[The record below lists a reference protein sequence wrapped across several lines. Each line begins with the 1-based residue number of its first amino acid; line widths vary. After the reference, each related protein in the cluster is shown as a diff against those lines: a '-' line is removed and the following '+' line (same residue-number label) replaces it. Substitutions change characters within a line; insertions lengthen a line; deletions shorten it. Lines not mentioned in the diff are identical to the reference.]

1 MVVDHQLYQLLGVTE
16 DVMPD
21 DLKKAYRKLA
31 LIFHPDKNPG
41 KLAQEKFAK
50 IKHAYD
56 ILMDPQKRETYDH
69 LGLDGLEERVCGA
82 GGSGGK
88 ERVYCAFFYFVTII
102 ISESL
107 LWRKFNAIS

>member
-1 MVVDHQLYQLLGVTE
+1 MVVDHQLYRLLGVTE
-16 DVMPD
+16 DAMPD

-31 LIFHPDKNPG
+31 LVFHPDKNPG

-50 IKHAYD
+50 IKDAYD

-69 LGLDGLEERVCGA
+69 LGLEGLEERVCGA

-88 ERVYCAFFYFVTII
+88 ERVFHIFYFVTII
-102 ISESL
+102 ISESS
-107 LWRKFNAIS
+107 FEPQT